1 MNGLEAIRAM
11 ENGEIVQNFHKGD
24 TRYLYKIDNGNLM
37 IKRDVVHD
45 YCWEKCLEFLFD
57 ENYEIH
63 NSNQNTGW
71 YKEHN
76 QKNDD
81 NYFVFG
87 YNGRIVFTNHPLEKS
102 EADEDRFSH
111 ILKAQEIEFKQR
123 LFRKLQRFSDENGG
137 NEIDWS
143 NSKSCKCCI
152 CYDHEE
158 EGLVVGDVRFI
169 RDFGQVYFKTE
180 ELAEQAIELFK
191 EDLIKYF
198 THKWME
204 CE

>member
-1 MNGLEAIRAM
+1 MNGLEAIKAM
-11 ENGEIVQNFHKGD
+11 EHGKIVHDSSIGIAPC
-24 TRYLYKIDNGNLM
+24 LYKIVSGKVMTKPYDGS
-37 IKRDVVHD
+37 KHE
-45 YCWEKCLEFLFD
+45 WEDCLEFLLND
-57 ENYEIH
+57 VYEVY
-63 NSNQNTGW
+63 NPNQNTGW
-71 YKEHN
+71 HSECGK
-76 QKNDD
+76 KNI
-81 NYFVFG
+81 YCLIG
-87 YNGRIVFTNHPLEKS
+87 YNGQISSISPLGVPQ

-111 ILKAQEIEFKQR
+111 ALKAQEIEFKQR
-123 LFRKLQRFSDENGG
+123 TFRKLQRFSDENGG

-158 EGLVVGDVRFI
+158 EELVVGDVRFI

>member
-11 ENGEIVQNFHKGD
+11 ENGEIVQHFLYGSVP
-24 TRYLYKIDNGNLM
+24 YLYKIEDGKVMEKYGVGSNNDW
-37 IKRDVVHD
+37 RDCPRFV
-45 YCWEKCLEFLFD
+45 LEGGYKFY
-57 ENYEIH
+57 NP
-63 NSNQNTGW
+63 NQNTGW
-71 YKEHN
+71 YNEHN
-76 QKNDD
+76 QKNED

-87 YNGRIVFTNHPLEKS
+87 FNGRIVFTNHPLEKS
-102 EADEDRFSH
+102 EANEDRFSH

-143 NSKSCKCCI
+143 NGESCKCCI

-180 ELAEQAIELFK
+180 ELAEQAIELFR

>member
-11 ENGEIVQNFHKGD
+11 ENGEIVQHFHYGSVP
-24 TRYLYKIDNGNLM
+24 YLYKIEDGKVMEKYGVSSNNDW
-37 IKRDVVHD
+37 RD
-45 YCWEKCLEFLFD
+45 CPRFILEGGYKFY
-57 ENYEIH
+57 NP
-63 NSNQNTGW
+63 NQNTGW
-71 YKEHN
+71 YNEHN
-76 QKNDD
+76 QKNED

-87 YNGRIVFTNHPLEKS
+87 FNGRIVFTNHPLEKS
-102 EADEDRFSH
+102 EANEDRFSH

-143 NSKSCKCCI
+143 NGESCKCCI

-158 EGLVVGDVRFI
+158 EELVVGDVRFI

-180 ELAEQAIELFK
+180 ELAEQAIELFR

>member
-11 ENGEIVQNFHKGD
+11 ENGEIVQNFHDGSVP
-24 TRYLYKIDNGNLM
+24 YLYKIEDGKVMEKYGVSSNNDW
-37 IKRDVVHD
+37 RD
-45 YCWEKCLEFLFD
+45 CPRFILEGGYKFY
-57 ENYEIH
+57 NP
-63 NSNQNTGW
+63 NQNTGW
-71 YKEHN
+71 HNEHN
-76 QKNDD
+76 QKNED

-143 NSKSCKCCI
+143 NGKSCKCCI

-158 EGLVVGDVRFI
+158 EELVVGDVRFI